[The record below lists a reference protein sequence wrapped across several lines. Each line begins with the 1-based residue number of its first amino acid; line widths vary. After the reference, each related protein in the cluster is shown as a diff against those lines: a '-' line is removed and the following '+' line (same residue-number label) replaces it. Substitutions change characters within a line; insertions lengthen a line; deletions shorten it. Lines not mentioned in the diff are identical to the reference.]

1 MNNGYTLAEVL
12 ITLGVIGIVSAI
24 TLPNLIFFYQNKVLE
39 SNFKKSYSNLLQA
52 LIYIE
57 PSSLTLIGNNPQA
70 GSNDSEFYTKLFT
83 QYNILDDMNK
93 KNIFGT
99 VNTYK
104 KVKSYAKITVD
115 IPACMHV
122 PQKIAVNGSAIG
134 GMYNCFANWISI
146 DTNGPRKGPNAL
158 GHDLFYFGITS
169 EGKLIPLGEG
179 IVYSFWNFSNIKYCS
194 KNSTDIL
201 NGIGCTKY
209 AIANKCP
216 DDNTKTYWECLP
228 H

>member
-93 KNIFGT
+93 KIF
-99 VNTYK
+99 
-104 KVKSYAKITVD
+104 
-115 IPACMHV
+115 
-122 PQKIAVNGSAIG
+122 
-134 GMYNCFANWISI
+134 
-146 DTNGPRKGPNAL
+146 L
-158 GHDLFYFGITS
+158 EL
-169 EGKLIPLGEG
+169 
-179 IVYSFWNFSNIKYCS
+179 
-194 KNSTDIL
+194 
-201 NGIGCTKY
+201 
-209 AIANKCP
+209 
-216 DDNTKTYWECLP
+216 
-228 H
+228 